1 MRFFLVTGLLAL
13 LLAGPAA
20 GQQGRDSER
29 RSTLTWSDPD
39 LGMALMEGAATREHI
54 WIRGHSGR
62 VARFDRQTGARTVVA
77 EEVVDLL
84 PDAPHLWA
92 LIALTENESVVR
104 DLRQPDLA
112 ERRISFQGSAVALF
126 ATESGP
132 GVLTTT
138 RALIPSENRWFRR
151 LLAGAVDRH
160 AHVSARTGDD
170 LFVGYNRGEWGGGLR
185 RIDLSTGAV
194 FIVREPGTDICG
206 GRLDPECS
214 PVVGIVPDRQGADC
228 VLVGA
233 SLAHLGGRYGEVLRV
248 CGDVVSPVFA
258 AALPVVPGS
267 IGSLPGQT
275 WPFDNLVATERGW
288 LAVGQNRFARS
299 ADGSVTM
306 NDIPPLR
313 PWAGLQ
319 ISDPV
324 DGVIFVEAACCWG
337 SVNIVQYRMMAIP
350 VTD

>member
-1 MRFFLVTGLLAL
+1 MRLFLLASLVAL

-20 GQQGRDSER
+20 GQQDRDSGR
-29 RSTLTWSDPD
+29 RSSLTWSDPD
-39 LGMALMEGAATREHI
+39 LGIGLMEGVAAQQHI
-54 WIRGHSGR
+54 WIRGNSGR
-62 VARFDRQTGARTVVA
+62 VVRFDRQTGERTVAA
-77 EEVVDLL
+77 ENVVDLL
-84 PDAPHLWA
+84 PDGPHLWA
-92 LIALTENESVVR
+92 LIALTDNESVVR
-104 DLRQPDLA
+104 DLRRPDIA

-126 ATESGP
+126 ATETGP

-138 RALIPSENRWFRR
+138 RALIPFGDRWSRR

-160 AHVSARTGDD
+160 AHLSPQTGDD

-194 FIVREPGTDICG
+194 FIVREPGADICG

-214 PVVGIVPDRQGADC
+214 PVVGIVPDRQREDC

-248 CGDVVSPVFA
+248 CGDVVTPVFA
-258 AALPVVPGS
+258 EALPVVPGS
-267 IGSLPGQT
+267 IESRPGQT
-275 WPFDNLVATERGW
+275 WPFDSLVATEKGW
-288 LAVGQNRFARS
+288 VAVGQDRFARS
-299 ADGSVTM
+299 ADGAVAM
-306 NDIPPLR
+306 DDIPPLR

-319 ISDPV
+319 ISEPV

-337 SVNIVQYRMMAIP
+337 SVNIVRYRVMAIP
-350 VTD
+350 ITD